1 MYTVMEGA
9 FAPDGWQDHRRREL
23 MEREDGR
30 GGLRSQI
37 IVPSTVSDGVEKLRR
52 RATAVGPISTTE
64 LTDAF
69 ELRFFLERHCA
80 RLAAR
85 RVTAQQLDRM
95 ERVLASVEQLGD
107 GELDRLMAIDRRFHR
122 MVYAASDNEFLA
134 DVLTRLYDL
143 SVPVRRLGRSGL
155 EDGRAWIDQ
164 HRELLIALR
173 AGDDAEAGRLAEEH
187 IAEFQRTLKAVL

>member
-1 MYTVMEGA
+1 
-9 FAPDGWQDHRRREL
+9 

-30 GGLRSQI
+30 GGLESQTVMRSM
-37 IVPSTVSDGVEKLRR
+37 VGDCVEKLGRE
-52 RATAVGPISTTE
+52 ATAVGPISTAE
-64 LTDAF
+64 LIDAF

-85 RVTAQQLDRM
+85 RATAQQLDRM
-95 ERVLASVEQLGD
+95 ERVLASVEQLRD

-122 MVYAASDNEFLA
+122 LVYAASDNEFLA

-143 SVPVRRLGRSGL
+143 SVPVWRLGRSGL

-173 AGDDAEAGRLAEEH
+173 AGDDAEAGRLAEQH
-187 IAEFQRTLKAVL
+187 IAEFQRSLEAVL